1 MESVSLLILHRNRL
15 FRESLA
21 VALGDAVARVISV
34 GNVSEL
40 DAYRHEAPPDIAV
53 LDIRL
58 SDCEGLKTASSVR
71 LRYPETKIIVLG
83 VREEESEILAC
94 FEQVRAAA
102 YLLENASLEE
112 LLNSLRAVM
121 LGEVHCS
128 PRATAFLVSRI
139 SKNGAHGALNE
150 VDEKLNSLTPRE
162 GEIVRLIDAGFSNKE
177 IAKRLCIEVQTV
189 KNHVHNILGKLK
201 VHGRRE
207 AALFSRGQIPALQT
221 TAASIRAESG

>member
-21 VALGDAVARVISV
+21 VALGDAVTRVISV

-40 DAYRHEAPPDIAV
+40 DTYRHEAPPDIAI

-58 SDCEGLKTASSVR
+58 SDCEGLKTASS
-71 LRYPETKIIVLG
+71 LRSLYPETKIIVLG

-112 LLNSLRAVM
+112 LLNNLRAVM

-139 SKNGAHGALNE
+139 SKNGAHAAPNRA
-150 VDEKLNSLTPRE
+150 DERLNSLTPRE
-162 GEIVRLIDAGFSNKE
+162 SEIVRLIDAGFSNKE
-177 IAKRLCIEVQTV
+177 IAGRLFIEVQTV

-207 AALFSRGQIPALQT
+207 AALFSRGQMPAPQT
-221 TAASIRAESG
+221 TAGSIRAES

>member
-21 VALGDAVARVISV
+21 VALGDAVTRVISV
-34 GNVSEL
+34 ANVSEL
-40 DAYRHEAPPDIAV
+40 DTYRHEAPPDIAI

-58 SDCEGLKTASSVR
+58 SDCEGLKTASS
-71 LRYPETKIIVLG
+71 LRSLYPETKIIVLG

-112 LLNSLRAVM
+112 LLNNLRAVM

-139 SKNGAHGALNE
+139 SKNGAHAASNRA
-150 VDEKLNSLTPRE
+150 DERLNSLTPRE
-162 GEIVRLIDAGFSNKE
+162 SEIVRLIDAGFSNKE
-177 IAKRLCIEVQTV
+177 IAGRLFIEVQTV

-207 AALFSRGQIPALQT
+207 AALFSRGQIPAPQT
-221 TAASIRAESG
+221 TAASIRAES

>member
-1 MESVSLLILHRNRL
+1 MALTSVLIVHRNRL
-15 FRESLA
+15 FRDSLA
-21 VALGDAVARVISV
+21 VALGHHISRIATLGDV
-34 GNVSEL
+34 TDL
-40 DAYRHEAPPDIAV
+40 DACRNGIPPDIAI
-53 LDIRL
+53 LDID
-58 SDCEGLKTASSVR
+58 SLKCDGAKAAGHVR
-71 LRYPETKIIVLG
+71 SLYPDTKLVILG

-121 LGEVHCS
+121 IGEVHCS

-139 SKNGAHGALNE
+139 NQRGADAACTWA
-150 VDEKLNSLTPRE
+150 DEKLNSLTSRE
-162 GEIVRLIDAGFSNKE
+162 IEIVKLIDAGLSNKE
-177 IAKRLCIEVQTV
+177 IAKRLFIEVQTV

-207 AALFSRGQIPALQT
+207 AALYSREQVMKPQSAA
-221 TAASIRAESG
+221 AASLRTGS